1 MLEIKGEGMAIN
13 KLQVLL
19 YTITLASIVSVV
31 LGDSLLS
38 SLSATLCGFVT
49 TIRTIIGVLAL
60 ALFLIG
66 GVLYAIAHFLPTSLD
81 YRKNLMGWSTAMIVG
96 GIIGLVVVI
105 IAQPL
110 VTLFIQTGSAA
121 GGSVSSIFCP

>member
-1 MLEIKGEGMAIN
+1 MAIS

-19 YTITLASIVSVV
+19 YTVTLASVASMVM
-31 LGDSLLS
+31 GDSLLS
-38 SLSATLCGFVT
+38 SLSSTLCGFVSGV
-49 TIRTIIGVLAL
+49 RTIIGALAL

-81 YRKNLMGWSTAMIVG
+81 YRKSLVGWSTAMIVG

-105 IAQPL
+105 LAQPL
-110 VTLFIQTGSAA
+110 VGLFTNLGGTFGGTGVS
-121 GGSVSSIFCP
+121 SVSCP

>member
-1 MLEIKGEGMAIN
+1 MAIN